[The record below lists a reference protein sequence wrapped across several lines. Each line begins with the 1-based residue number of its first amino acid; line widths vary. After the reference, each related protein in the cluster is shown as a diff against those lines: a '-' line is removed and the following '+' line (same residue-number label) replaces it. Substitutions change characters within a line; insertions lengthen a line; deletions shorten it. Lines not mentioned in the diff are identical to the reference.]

1 MNLKQRRALN
11 RTERHTRLAEAREK
25 LKARALAT
33 RLSINAD
40 PLDVKRWVAD
50 AGNCRNFGDAQRLY
64 FCIASREAKTYVT
77 R

>member
-11 RTERHTRLAEAREK
+11 RAERRARLSEVKEK

-40 PLDVKRWVAD
+40 PLDVKRWMAD
-50 AGNCRNFGDAQRLY
+50 ADDCRNFGDVQRLY
-64 FCIASREAKTYVT
+64 FCLATREAKQFVT
-77 R
+77 L